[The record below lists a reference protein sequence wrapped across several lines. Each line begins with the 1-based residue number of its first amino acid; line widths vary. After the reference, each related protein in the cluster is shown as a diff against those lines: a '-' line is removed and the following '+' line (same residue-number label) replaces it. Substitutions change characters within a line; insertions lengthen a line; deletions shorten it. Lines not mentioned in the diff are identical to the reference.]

1 MGNICVGPGVIYLS
15 DILKLNINYLL
26 QLGGILI
33 VMGVGKIKAVMKGN
47 GFDKSWGLKARMFII
62 TI

>member
-1 MGNICVGPGVIYLS
+1 MVQ
-15 DILKLNINYLL
+15 DILKLNVNYLL
-26 QLGGILI
+26 QPGGILI

-47 GFDKSWGLKARMFII
+47 GFDKSWGLKTRMFTI